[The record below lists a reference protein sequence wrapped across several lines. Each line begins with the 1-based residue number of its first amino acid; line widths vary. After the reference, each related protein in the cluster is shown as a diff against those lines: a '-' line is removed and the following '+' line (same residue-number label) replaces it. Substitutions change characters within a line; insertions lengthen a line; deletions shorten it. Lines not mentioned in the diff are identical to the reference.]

1 MIRSMMPMQLRF
13 SVVTLSLCLGVLV
26 VGGYDLALSHSRYAY
41 SADSASY
48 VEMAQT
54 LVTTGSMRVT
64 PWDVE
69 PVAIDAIP
77 QPLFPPGFALLIAAI
92 ARVTSGIASAALV
105 PSRLSAALIPCL
117 FVLLWRPAARAG
129 VLLGLGLWVL
139 LTPGVRQW
147 HYLAYS
153 DVTML
158 ALAIA
163 ALGLLYRGLL
173 QRPQRTRQDVGSPW
187 LWAGLL
193 AGLCYAVRNAGLAVI
208 AASLLTLA
216 YAFCRQWVGWR
227 AVTWWLTGLV
237 GPVGGVLIYNLQTFA
252 VLQPY
257 LMPASTRAWQ
267 LNLVDYA
274 REQLV
279 DLGSPLVHSAAL
291 ALGVMVLLFGLG
303 GYSWWRCRAAR
314 GSDYAEH
321 VLLTVTGSY
330 GLCGAVLLV
339 LSRSRYE
346 WGTLIDAR
354 NVLQYSFVIALF
366 LLSAVRTLLP
376 AWARTVALGGAL
388 TLLLFS
394 ATLATRDAV
403 AAYHAPAEPWMVLS
417 EDRAL
422 IATIAAMP
430 PEQLLASN
438 AAPLLRLIAHKP
450 VRQLDLVGEDGDLVA
465 ALRELSVVSH
475 ERRAVFFLVCDGM
488 AQDFPMC
495 QTQQGPPEAH
505 CQSVRLD
512 APFVARCDALSGP

>member
-1 MIRSMMPMQLRF
+1 MIRSMMHGRF
-13 SVVTLSLCLGVLV
+13 SVVALALCLGAMV
-26 VGGYDLALSHSRYAY
+26 VGGYDLALSRSRYAY

-54 LVTTGSMRVT
+54 LVTAGSMRVT
-64 PWDVE
+64 PWDID
-69 PVAIDAIP
+69 PIAIDAIP
-77 QPLFPPGFALLIAAI
+77 QPLFPPGFALLIAAFMPF
-92 ARVTSGIASAALV
+92 TSSSASAALV

-117 FVLLWRPAARAG
+117 FLLLWRPAARAS
-129 VLLGLGLWVL
+129 VLLGVGLWVL
-139 LTPGVRQW
+139 LSPGVRQW

-153 DVTML
+153 DITML

-173 QRPQRTRQDVGSPW
+173 LRPQSASQSVGGSRW

-216 YAFCRQWVGWR
+216 YACARRWLGWR
-227 AVTWWLTGLV
+227 AVTWWLTGLA
-237 GPVGGVLIYNLQTFA
+237 GPVGGVWLYNLQTFA

-257 LMPASTRAWQ
+257 LMPASTRTWQ
-267 LNLVDYA
+267 LNVTDYA
-274 REQLV
+274 LSQLA
-279 DLGSPLVHSAAL
+279 DLGVPFVQHPLV
-291 ALGVMVLLFGLG
+291 ALGIVVLLFALG

-330 GLCGAVLLV
+330 GLCGAALLII
-339 LSRSRYE
+339 SRSRYE

-354 NVLQYSFVIALF
+354 NVLQYSFVVLLF
-366 LLSAVRTLLP
+366 LLSAARVLLP
-376 AWARTVALGGAL
+376 AWARTVALVGAVA
-388 TLLLFS
+388 LFVS
-394 ATLATRDAV
+394 NAALATRDAV
-403 AAYHAPAEPWMVLS
+403 SAYQAPAEPWLVLS
-417 EDRAL
+417 EDHAL
-422 IATIAAMP
+422 IATVGAMA

-450 VRQLDLVGEDGDLVA
+450 VRQLDLVGENGDLAA
-465 ALRELSVVSH
+465 ALRELSVVGH
-475 ERRAVFFLVCDGM
+475 ARRPVFFLVCDGM

-495 QTQQGPPEAH
+495 QTQQAPKGAH

-512 APFVARCDALSGP
+512 APFVARCDGFGGP